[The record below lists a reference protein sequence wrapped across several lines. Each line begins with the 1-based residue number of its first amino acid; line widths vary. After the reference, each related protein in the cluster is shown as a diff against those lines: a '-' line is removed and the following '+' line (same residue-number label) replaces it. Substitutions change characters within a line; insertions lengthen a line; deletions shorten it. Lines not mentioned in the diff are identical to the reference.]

1 VVVQPAHAIRKA
13 ETHRRY
19 YMYHYNV
26 LYTWKEKKPWIFDAI
41 TAKALKIEEETLKT
55 AV

>member
-1 VVVQPAHAIRKA
+1 MFS
-13 ETHRRY
+13 T
-19 YMYHYNV
+19 
-26 LYTWKEKKPWIFDAI
+26 LGKKKKTWIFDAI